1 MLQVEIYISQLKSEL
16 FLPFLI
22 LKCLEVQLVTSTMD
36 SNQTNKSI
44 LVITISHK
52 SSQDTLHLT
61 LHNLLVCP

>member
-44 LVITISHK
+44 SHHNISQEQ
-52 SSQDTLHLT
+52 SQDTLHLT